1 MGRRFSSSSI
11 KRHLLQKRRIPLEVS
26 SFYKIRLRCLSEE
39 HFVQIGKFVKEKKK
53 KKKPYMP
60 RPDKEVRKSE
70 AMDHPDKLGAG
81 AAKRKKLPKKE
92 KVGVVMSE
100 FKRGT
105 LNSGSGAK
113 VTNPKQALAIAMSE
127 SGQSRNKK
135 KKKSH

>member
-1 MGRRFSSSSI
+1 
-11 KRHLLQKRRIPLEVS
+11 
-26 SFYKIRLRCLSEE
+26 
-39 HFVQIGKFVKEKKK
+39 
-53 KKKPYMP
+53 MP